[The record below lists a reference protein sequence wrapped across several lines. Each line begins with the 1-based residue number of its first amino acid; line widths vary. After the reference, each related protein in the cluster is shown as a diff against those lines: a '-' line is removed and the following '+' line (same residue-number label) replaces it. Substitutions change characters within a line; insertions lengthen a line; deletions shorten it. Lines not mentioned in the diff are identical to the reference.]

1 MFPVFEHV
9 DAGKDLYVRVV
20 TPVCQKYGLT
30 YMEYTVLM
38 FLVNNPQYDT
48 AAQIVRVRGLTKSH
62 VSLSLKG
69 LQARGLVEGIYFPGN
84 KKTLH
89 LKVTPNADPIVA
101 DGFAAQK
108 EFGQKLIRDFT
119 PEEVNTLQHLLQK
132 LHENIKQ
139 EDETDAG

>member
-48 AAQIVRVRGLTKSH
+48 AAQIVKIRRLSKSH
-62 VSLSLKG
+62 VSVSVRGLQEKG
-69 LQARGLVEGIYFPGN
+69 LVKGVYYPGN
-84 KKTLH
+84 QKTLH
-89 LKVTPNADPIVA
+89 LQLTEEAAPIVEE
-101 DGFAAQK
+101 GIAAQMR
-108 EFGQKLIRDFT
+108 FGAKLVEGFT
-119 PEEVNTLQHLLQK
+119 PEEVAQLQYLTDKIHA
-132 LHENIKQ
+132 NMNQ
-139 EDETDAG
+139 EDNS